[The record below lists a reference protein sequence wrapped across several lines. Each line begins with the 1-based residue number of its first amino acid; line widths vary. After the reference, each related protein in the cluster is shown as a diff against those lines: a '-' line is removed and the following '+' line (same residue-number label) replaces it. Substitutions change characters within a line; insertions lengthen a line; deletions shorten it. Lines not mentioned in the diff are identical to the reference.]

1 MQNKFIVPQF
11 IDSEDK
17 IWGPITVRQFITILT
32 GGLFEFIAYKMADF
46 SLFVL
51 ESVIIVVLVIVIA
64 FVKINGAPFHIFA
77 LNFIETFKK
86 AKIRVWHKEHI
97 RTEELKSKEE
107 GDQKTKYVAKK
118 GFLPTKKLSELSLVI
133 DTGGA
138 YKGQMTANQ
147 QNNSVYNIKQYESR

>member
-11 IDSEDK
+11 IDAEDR
-17 IWGPITVRQFITILT
+17 IWGPITVRQFLILLV

-46 SLFVL
+46 GLFVF
-51 ESVIIVVLVIVIA
+51 ESILIIAFVIIIA

-86 AKIRVWHKEHI
+86 ARTRVWYKEYI
-97 RTEELKSKEE
+97 PTEEFKSREE
-107 GDQKTKYVAKK
+107 GVSGPNYVAKK
-118 GFLPTKKLSELSLVI
+118 DFLPVKKLSELSLII

-138 YKGQMTANQ
+138 YKGQLTANQ
-147 QNNSVYNIKQYESR
+147 QNNSVYNIKQYEK